1 VSPTERSRAPRSGNA
16 SQRRPQSSSA
26 AKRAL
31 RRGTPQYQTRLVLQK
46 RNYMILAA
54 GAVSILIGFFLL
66 SNKEISLSPALLVL
80 GYCVLIPMGLLWE
93 HVPGKSGASPSR
105 PAAGAGGGVGGEG
118 E

>member
-1 VSPTERSRAPRSGNA
+1 MSPTERSRAPRPGA

-46 RNYMILAA
+46 RNYLILAA

-80 GYCVLIPMGLLWE
+80 GYCVLIPAGFLWE
-93 HVPGKSGASPSR
+93 HVPGKPGTSQSR
-105 PAAGAGGGVGGEG
+105 PGPGGEG